1 MNINFIA
8 RVLLSLL
15 FLISGSKSITTG
27 DIQGSVNYVKSVNW
41 PFAKISVILSIV
53 LKIFIAYSLIVNKY
67 LQYSIPMAIIFLL
80 IVMYLFNNPFSKS
93 NKLWMFLSLC
103 GVIGGLLL
111 LYPKDKFNILN
122 IFDMQY

>member
-15 FLISGSKSITTG
+15 FLISCSKSITTG
-27 DIQGSVNYVKSVNW
+27 DIQGSINYVKSVNW

-80 IVMYLFNNPFSKS
+80 IVMYLFNNPFSKP

-103 GVIGGLLL
+103 GFIGGLLL
-111 LYPKDKFNILN
+111 LYPKDKFNTLN
-122 IFDMQY
+122 VFNVL